1 MRKFLTVA
9 AVVALMPGSISLAQD
24 PPSLRPGA
32 TPNVSETAEQRAPL
46 ILEIF
51 YNPQIPP
58 AFINVH
64 NAQAKPSWIW
74 VTRFVR
80 LPNWETSKDLPR
92 TRAVRIEPR
101 YNGETVDVRVTL
113 LRGETTFDQ
122 EDLVGTYHLGLGESG
137 TIQQLESFGI
147 QAFKISLTNAVPP
160 APPAPYIDN
169 RTRTVEVAGIK
180 VENLPLPAYRV
191 QFRNLTNKNISALQ
205 VDVLRGVTTLFQGKE
220 GRPLIEQGGIS
231 EEYLP
236 AVKAELRGGSYVPGT
251 AESNTIVIRSVV
263 FSDGSFDGEA
273 ESACRFESFTVAR
286 RLWLSSVVRFLDDE
300 LANLNENDSTAASQL
315 KERFL
320 ALHYEDSGESSKPAH
335 VSSQCNVS
343 SRAADS
349 TLKLQFLRDLDQVI
363 NSRPFPPIN
372 FKTWL
377 QSNHRRYRDWLMR
390 LSEPTVENK

>member
-9 AVVALMPGSISLAQD
+9 AAIALMPGSFSLAQD
-24 PPSLRPGA
+24 SPSLRPKA

-46 ILEIF
+46 ILEIS

-58 AFINVH
+58 AFLNVH

-80 LPNWETSKDLPR
+80 LPTWQPSQDLPK

-122 EDLVGTYHLGLGESG
+122 EDLVGNYHLGLGESR

-147 QAFKISLTNAVPP
+147 QAFEISLTNAVPP

-169 RTRTVEVAGIK
+169 RTRTVEVVGIK
-180 VENLPLPAYRV
+180 VENLPLPAYRI
-191 QFRNLTNKNISALQ
+191 QFRNLTNKTISALQ

-220 GRPLIEQGGIS
+220 GRPLIEQGGFS

-236 AVKAELRGGSYVPGT
+236 AVKPELRGGSYVPGT
-251 AESNTIVIRSVV
+251 AESNTIMIRSVV
-263 FSDGSFDGEA
+263 FSDGSFDGAA
-273 ESACRFESFTVAR
+273 EPACLFESFTVAR
-286 RLWLSSVVRFLDDE
+286 RRWLSSVVKFLEEE
-300 LANLNENDSTAASQL
+300 LANLNENDPTAASQL
-315 KERFL
+315 KDRFL
-320 ALHYEDSGESSKPAH
+320 ALRYEDAGESKRPAR
-335 VSSQCNVS
+335 VPSQCNVS
-343 SRAADS
+343 NRAADS
-349 TLKLQFLRDLDQVI
+349 SLKLQFLRDLDQVI
-363 NSRPFPPIN
+363 NSRTFPPIN

-377 QSNHRRYRDWLMR
+377 QSNQRRYRDWLMR
-390 LSEPTVENK
+390 LSEAAVENK